1 MLGIALDSL
10 LMADSLVTIAQFHR
24 STDAAVAKTA
34 MDRAGID
41 SAIENVRLAVHNED
55 AYRAYDVLDP
65 ALPVVEEAYEE
76 RVEGVCAACGSPS
89 VETTS
94 RLTTF
99 VAIAMLALGIG
110 VAIGLTD
117 AAFFAI
123 GASGLFLLM
132 TDRRRCRECGESW
145 N

>member
-1 MLGIALDSL
+1 
-10 LMADSLVTIAQFHR
+10 MADSLVTIAQFHR
-24 STDAAVAKTA
+24 STDADVAKSA

-41 SAIENVRLAVHNED
+41 SAIENVRLTVHNED
-55 AYRAYDVLDP
+55 VYRAYDALDP

-76 RVEGVCAACGSPS
+76 RAAGAVCEDCGSQAI
-89 VETTS
+89 ETTA

-99 VAIAMLALGIG
+99 VAIAMLSLGIG

-123 GASGLFLLM
+123 GTAGLFLLM
-132 TDRRRCRECGESW
+132 SDRRRCRECGESW
-145 N
+145 K

>member
-1 MLGIALDSL
+1 
-10 LMADSLVTIAQFHR
+10 MADSLVTIAQFQR
-24 STDAAVAKTA
+24 TTDAAVAKTA
-34 MDRAGID
+34 MDSAGIE
-41 SAIENVRLAVHNED
+41 SAIENVRLTVHNED

-76 RVEGVCAACGSPS
+76 RVDIVTCEACGSPA

-99 VAIAMLALGIG
+99 VAIAMLGLGIG
-110 VAIGLTD
+110 VAIGVTD

-123 GASGLFLLM
+123 GAAGLFLLM
-132 TDRRRCRECGESW
+132 TDRRRCRECGASW

>member
-1 MLGIALDSL
+1 
-10 LMADSLVTIAQFHR
+10 MADSLVTIAQFHR

-76 RVEGVCAACGSPS
+76 RVDVAVCAACGSPA
-89 VETTS
+89 VEKTS

-99 VAIAMLALGIG
+99 VAIAMLGLGIG

-123 GASGLFLLM
+123 GAAGLFLLM